1 MISLVTHGVKKQWL
15 KSEAR
20 RRRSR
25 RRSPPWTGRGNRGRG
40 ALPRHVP
47 REPPHPPRETRET
60 LNLGQC
66 AADKQQ
72 HRRERE
78 EAKAK
83 TDRTGPKAVAKKMP
97 KPVAASSSSK
107 EPASTVTQT
116 ALGDDGEPVP
126 LTMEDAVQLWLLWLG
141 VTDIDQE
148 PEPNRLLPYHVE
160 DVIRDSFLMY
170 PARDQLTLMLGFTS
184 LVQSLMATV
193 GSLLETACARVVE
206 EQEAGRN
213 ADRDP
218 EPEEESDDN
227 LLMQTGI
234 TQPHAGDWH
243 LLLDGLQRAF
253 GEMNKVALA
262 CNVRWLQR
270 RLHHRCVNMATGQLL
285 GLRRGL
291 PGDLVALLAAMGA
304 EAEGVETC
312 SAAACDAWCHEWWNR
327 LLPFLP
333 MCDGSL
339 AWSGSPVP
347 DSDPMPVL
355 FMKPMPGS
363 DDESDAETAPWEP
376 PRGPPPPPPTRMHS
390 PSPTD
395 SELGAVAAQLE
406 EEEHL
411 RADRGLQEAAHGR
424 DEEVQNDYYQQ
435 LHEEHLAWRARSWDD
450 WAMRDEMQHPK
461 RQRTCLRLTLGSTA
475 TGATLGSMDIPLE
488 TLHGGQVTLGMR
500 LHTSVE
506 EPEKVDAA
514 QGSGSGLEPSQP
526 LQPHEILGGAGG
538 SDWDNMVG
546 WQGCT
551 MIGGLEG
558 SVRHR
563 SRETGVHQSWRPCTC
578 NTLST

>member
-1 MISLVTHGVKKQWL
+1 M
-15 KSEAR
+15 
-20 RRRSR
+20 
-25 RRSPPWTGRGNRGRG
+25 
-40 ALPRHVP
+40 
-47 REPPHPPRETRET
+47 
-60 LNLGQC
+60 GQC

-262 CNVRWLQR
+262 CNIRWLQR

-285 GLRRGL
+285 GLLRGL

-376 PRGPPPPPPTRMHS
+376 PRGPPPPRPTRMHS

-450 WAMRDEMQHPK
+450 WAMHDEMQHPK

-538 SDWDNMVG
+538 SDWDNVVG